1 MTTHT
6 SPTGRILV
14 GIDGSAA
21 SIPAVR
27 WAAREAQL
35 RGMRVHVLYVRD
47 QRVPTLA
54 HYAPRP
60 RVGDSGAGWAVGETT
75 MKTVVKEALGAESS
89 PGVQMELA
97 DGLPARVLLDRAVGA
112 EMLVLGSG
120 GPSAT
125 QTGGPQ
131 PAGAPS
137 GIRPGVS
144 PVPARTP
151 LGPVARDCLHA
162 APCPVVVVR
171 PSSVTAP
178 GEPVPV
184 RLPNPSRRPGQ
195 RPAGARRG
203 RQGSASLRNT
213 WRTRTRRTLADA
225 DPPSGARD

>member
-21 SIPAVR
+21 SVPAVR

-35 RGMRVHVLYVRD
+35 RGMRVHVLYVRE
-47 QRVPTLA
+47 QRPGVLA

-60 RVGDSGAGWAVGETT
+60 RAADSGANWTAGEST
-75 MKTVVKEALGAESS
+75 MKTVVKEALGAE
-89 PGVQMELA
+89 PRARVQMELA

-120 GPSAT
+120 QPS
-125 QTGGPQ
+125 
-131 PAGAPS
+131 
-137 GIRPGVS
+137 
-144 PVPARTP
+144 VPPRTP

-171 PSSVTAP
+171 PD
-178 GEPVPV
+178 
-184 RLPNPSRRPGQ
+184 R
-195 RPAGARRG
+195 
-203 RQGSASLRNT
+203 SASPASAAGMANRAGPMAP
-213 WRTRTRRTLADA
+213 LADA
-225 DPPSGARD
+225 AMRRG